1 VGVFALPGGAEW
13 LLIALVLVVL
23 FVPGVLV
30 FWFGYL
36 TGRSAGVRQAAS
48 QSDLVHTAE
57 EPEISREDADD

>member
-1 VGVFALPGGAEW
+1 